1 MGLRKWEIDKKMDEI
16 IDFAGVEKYLDTPVK
31 RYSSGM
37 YVRLAFAVAAHLEPD
52 ILIVDEVLAVGDL
65 EFQKKCLGK
74 MKDVSDK
81 QGRTILFVSHDLN
94 AVKSFCKTS
103 SLLHNGEI
111 VTSGPT
117 SFVIEK
123 YLSDDKSHFYQSSK
137 CKANELFVESVLVL
151 DSSQE
156 SKYLFDISEEIYV
169 SFKLKNVSHS
179 SNANGKYDL
188 FVTVSD
194 AHRKKIFSAEI
205 KITEDLYTLNI
216 NKNQLTKGVYYIEVM
231 INIPKYGPTEHLRD
245 VVKFQILDDSS
256 WMFKHGD
263 YDCGAVF
270 GNYSW
275 IIN

>member
-1 MGLRKWEIDKKMDEI
+1 
-16 IDFAGVEKYLDTPVK
+16 
-31 RYSSGM
+31 
-37 YVRLAFAVAAHLEPD
+37 
-52 ILIVDEVLAVGDL
+52 LIVDEVLAVGDL

-137 CKANELFVESVLVL
+137 YKANELFVESVLIL

-256 WMFKHGD
+256 CMF
-263 YDCGAVF
+263 
-270 GNYSW
+270 
-275 IIN
+275 